1 MRIAGWRRLVVCV
14 PPVFLIALNGWR
26 FIGLGS
32 LMGYDEG
39 FCQAG
44 LHGPRGLGDIAMAVT
59 ASFVAAR
66 LAADDRLRFGRG
78 FLVWN
83 FFGIADFLLVVFL
96 GTLYMWPGFAAP
108 TSTSLM
114 QQPPFALIP
123 AFFVPF
129 VAIAHITLL
138 AQRRG
143 AKEAKAA

>member
-1 MRIAGWRRLVVCV
+1 MRIAGWRGLVVCV

-26 FIGLGS
+26 
-32 LMGYDEG
+32 
-39 FCQAG
+39 
-44 LHGPRGLGDIAMAVT
+44 
-59 ASFVAAR
+59 R

-114 QQPPFALIP
+114 QQPPF
-123 AFFVPF
+123 